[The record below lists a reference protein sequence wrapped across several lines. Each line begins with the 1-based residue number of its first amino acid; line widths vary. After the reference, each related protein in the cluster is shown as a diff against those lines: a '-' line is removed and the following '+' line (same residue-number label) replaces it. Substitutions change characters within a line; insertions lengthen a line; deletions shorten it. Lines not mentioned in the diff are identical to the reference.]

1 MIKAMEGLHN
11 LCHHPYKAM
20 LRGELSR
27 LPRSIVCYDKIKTYP
42 VKKPTTLYEMIDIT
56 RCLC

>member
-20 LRGELSR
+20 LRGSFSSCRAALLFPQNQDFSQ
-27 LPRSIVCYDKIKTYP
+27 
-42 VKKPTTLYEMIDIT
+42 
-56 RCLC
+56 